1 MSDTKQMLQR
11 ARDQFERPEDV
22 MGSLIRRRD
31 RRERNRRL
39 SAMALATILALV
51 SFVALTRAF
60 RTAELPADE
69 PTPKPSGI
77 FSEVGGWIVYGRP
90 LFEKCEPSP
99 CGNEEGIWAVDPVHP
114 DDPNSQIQLSTGNG
128 TPLAWS
134 SDGSKLLILRTHNV
148 PHRASAGSNLFVL
161 NSDGTE
167 TRLTE
172 GDAWIASGSFSPDG
186 SKVVYAI
193 PDGYGVEPPGI
204 FVVDAAGGTP
214 LLLLP
219 GGDLQAP
226 TFSPDGSKIAY
237 LACCRSFDGNY
248 RLRVMNA
255 DGSGSRDLS
264 LDTLD
269 YAGYILG
276 LVWSPDGTRLAIDL
290 AGDIYTIGADGS
302 DLTLVIPHGGNPQ
315 WSPDGSRIAYDFEDV
330 SYPPGP
336 QLQIA
341 DAYGKNIQEF
351 RGARSGPWNPL
362 VQPEPEVA
370 EVPAGSEV
378 AGVPAE
384 SEGLSL
390 ISTLV
395 PMVALIVLVLGA
407 FLIRRRIRK
416 TRSA

>member
-11 ARDQFERPEDV
+11 ARDRFVPPEDV
-22 MGSLIRRRD
+22 MGSLIRRRERK
-31 RRERNRRL
+31 RRNQRIG
-39 SAMALATILALV
+39 AGALAIILALV

-60 RTAELPADE
+60 RTAERPADE
-69 PTPKPSGI
+69 PTPKPQGI

-90 LFEKCEPSP
+90 LIEKCEPSP
-99 CGNEEGIWAVDPVHP
+99 CGNEEGIWAVDPAHP
-114 DDPNSQIQLSTGNG
+114 DDPNSQIQLSTRNG

-134 SDGSKLLILRTHNV
+134 SDGSRLLIMRTHKI
-148 PHRASAGSNLFVL
+148 PHHSGSNLFVL
-161 NSDGTE
+161 NADGTE

-172 GDAWIASGSFSPDG
+172 GDAWISGGSFSPDG

-193 PDGYGVEPPGI
+193 LPGGETPGI

-237 LACCRSFDGNY
+237 LACCRSFDGDY

-264 LDTLD
+264 LDTLN
-269 YAGYILG
+269 YAGHTLG
-276 LVWSPDGTRLAIDL
+276 LVWSPYGTRLAIDL
-290 AGDIYTIGADGS
+290 AGHIYTIGADGS

-315 WSPDGSRIAYDFEDV
+315 WSPDGSRIAYDFEGY
-330 SYPPGP
+330 SSPPG
-336 QLQIA
+336 LYLEIA
-341 DAYGKNIQEF
+341 DAHGKNIQEF

-370 EVPAGSEV
+370 EVPA
-378 AGVPAE
+378 A
-384 SEGLSL
+384 SEGSTPASL
-390 ISTLV
+390 LLPLAVVLTLV
-395 PMVALIVLVLGA
+395 VGFVLA
-407 FLIRRRIRK
+407 RRRRRA
-416 TRSA
+416 TPAA